1 MTVRIAI
8 NGFGRIGRTI
18 TRAMLQRD
26 VDVELVAIN
35 DLTDINTLAHLFKYD
50 SVHGRLDQDIRVEGN
65 HLLIDDQKIR
75 VCAERDPAQLPW
87 KEEKVDVVLECTGIF
102 REKSKAMAH
111 IEAGAKKVIIS
122 APGKNVDATV
132 VLGVNDGALDEEGLQ
147 VISCGSCTTNC
158 LAPLAKVL
166 NDGVGIEKGQM
177 TTVHAYTADQRLLDA
192 PHSDMR
198 RARAAALSMVP
209 TSTGAAVAVS
219 LVLPELKGKLDGMA
233 IRVPTP
239 NVSLVDLTF
248 TAGRDTSADE
258 INELVRKAAE
268 GPLKGILAYE
278 TDELVS
284 IDMNGNPHSSIF
296 DAPLTKVQDGNLV
309 KVLSWYDNESGFSNR
324 MLELAQRFG
333 SK

>member
-166 NDGVGIEKGQM
+166 NDGVGIVKGQM